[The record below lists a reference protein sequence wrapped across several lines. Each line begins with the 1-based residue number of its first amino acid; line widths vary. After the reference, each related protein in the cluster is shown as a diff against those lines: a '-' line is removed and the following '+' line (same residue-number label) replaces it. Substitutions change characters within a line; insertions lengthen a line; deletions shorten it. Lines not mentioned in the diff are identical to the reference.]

1 MEETVPMQFTASHL
15 HTETGFSMLGVSAK
29 MSPDLISSPSLNHL
43 REGEGMPTTL
53 HSRDT
58 VPASVSPAASS
69 SRNTVALSSP

>member
-1 MEETVPMQFTASHL
+1 MEETVPMQLTASHL
-15 HTETGFSMLGVSAK
+15 YTDTGFSRLGVSAR

-43 REGEGMPTTL
+43 RLGEGIPTTL

-69 SRNTVALSSP
+69 SRKTGAL